1 MIIFGGS
8 EGSGSRLNDVYSLDL
23 SSNAWTQITAS
34 GSTPAA
40 RSSHTSVLYNGDQM
54 TIFGGWDS
62 SSTNDVYALGDLIVL
77 QGKYNVNTGATTA
90 TACIDLA
97 PETKNWGDDEQ
108 KEEVEEIKPED
119 AAKAFDLDSDGEDE
133 QQQGVLW

>member
-1 MIIFGGS
+1 MI
-8 EGSGSRLNDVYSLDL
+8 
-23 SSNAWTQITAS
+23 
-34 GSTPAA
+34 
-40 RSSHTSVLYNGDQM
+40 
-54 TIFGGWDS
+54 IFGGWDS
-62 SSTNDVYALGDLIVL
+62 SSTNNVYALGDLIVL
-77 QGKYNVNTGATTA
+77 QGKYNVNAGATTA
-90 TACIDLA
+90 TACIGLA